1 MLFLQAIKVVD
12 FKRIALSTF
21 GMRKGLPYRPFFNFH
36 INKMRQNGLLGNIIE
51 RNALKKPQ
59 CPTEDALFSIHF
71 LKMVFPFTIFL
82 LGVMIAIAA
91 LLVEEVTAR
100 KKTKLHLDPD
110 RELYQV
116 VLNKKSFS
124 FIPKD
129 KVTSQTP
136 RRSSRSKRLV
146 AY

>member
-21 GMRKGLPYRPFFNFH
+21 GMSKGLPYRPFFNFH

-100 KKTKLHLDPD
+100 KKTNLYLDPI
-110 RELYQV
+110 RE
-116 VLNKKSFS
+116 LNKKSFCP
-124 FIPKD
+124 IHKD
-129 KVTSQTP
+129 RVTSQNP

-146 AY
+146 VY

>member
-71 LKMVFPFTIFL
+71 LKMIFPFTIFL

-100 KKTKLHLDPD
+100 KKTKLHLDPI
-110 RELYQV
+110 RE
-116 VLNKKSFS
+116 LNKKSFCP
-124 FIPKD
+124 IHKD
-129 KVTSQTP
+129 RVTSQNP